1 MFVRVLFRVIASL
14 LLVAAL
20 LAAVGAVGWAA
31 YNSGLA
37 QGVQQGKLLSG
48 SPSGGTAPVPFY
60 AYGPF
65 WSPFFGWGLGLL
77 GCLVPILVIFF
88 MFSLI
93 RLIIWGG
100 VHSHRHHGWEEG
112 EAHEHWHRGWRG
124 PRRWNEMAEEW
135 HRRQH
140 GGESGN
146 APGPQAQG
154 Q

>member
-1 MFVRVLFRVIASL
+1 MFVRVLFRVIVSL

-20 LAAVGAVGWAA
+20 IAAVGAIGWAA

-37 QGVQQGKLLSG
+37 QGKLLSG
-48 SPSGGTAPVPFY
+48 SPSGGIAPVPFY

-65 WSPFFGWGLGLL
+65 WSPFFGWGYGLL
-77 GCLVPILVIFF
+77 GCLVPLLVLFF
-88 MFSLI
+88 LFSLI
-93 RLIIWGG
+93 RLIFWGG
-100 VHSHRHHGWEEG
+100 MHSHRHHGWEDDEG
-112 EAHEHWHRGWRG
+112 REHWHRGWRG
-124 PRRWNEMAEEW
+124 PRRWNEMAEQW

-154 Q
+154 